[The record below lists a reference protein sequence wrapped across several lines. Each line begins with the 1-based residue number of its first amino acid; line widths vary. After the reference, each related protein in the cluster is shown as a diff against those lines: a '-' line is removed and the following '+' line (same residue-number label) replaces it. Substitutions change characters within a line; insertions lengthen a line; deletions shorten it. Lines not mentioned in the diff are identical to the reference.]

1 MYEILQFKEGDRM
14 YCAYLRKSRKDIE
27 AELSGEGE
35 TLKRHEKILLD
46 LAAKMKI
53 NIDKIYREVVSAETV
68 ASRPEM
74 QQLLSDVEQGVWKGV
89 LVVEVERL
97 ARGDT
102 MDQGLVAQTFKYSN
116 TKIITPM
123 KTYDPSNEFDE
134 EYFEFGLFMSR
145 REYKTI
151 NRRLQRGRI
160 QSVRE
165 GKYLGTVAPYGYERV
180 KLKGQ
185 KGFTL
190 EINPK
195 ESKIV
200 ELIYNL
206 YTGNDRIGIS
216 LIVNRLNEMKI
227 PTARGGDWTTSTIRG
242 ILSNPVYTGKIRW
255 NSRPEV
261 KKMVDGKMIKERPR
275 SDEKDWILVDGLHP
289 PIVSEDIF
297 NLAQYILSENP
308 SLPMPTRYKVM
319 NSLAGIVV
327 CKICGRKLKRRPQ
340 GSRYPDT
347 LMCDG
352 PTCTNISSHLHLVEK
367 RLFDSLEAWVKQH
380 KLKYKKKTNKKDNI
394 ENEVLNKAMRNL
406 DIELETLNNQLNN
419 MYDLLEQDIYSTEVF
434 MKRSKI
440 VSTKIDSLKK
450 DKDTL
455 LKKVNSEIDKEMH
468 EAMLIPKVENILKIY
483 WTLDDPADKNKLLK
497 EVLER
502 AVYLKTVN
510 GRWHNRPDEFELE
523 IYLKLP
529 R

>member
-1 MYEILQFKEGDRM
+1 M

-53 NIDKIYREVVSAETV
+53 NIDKIYREVVSGETI

-74 QQLLSDVEQGVWKGV
+74 QQLLTDVEQGVWKGV

-165 GKYLGTVAPYGYERV
+165 GKYLGTRPPYGYERV

-190 EINPK
+190 EVNSK
-195 ESKIV
+195 ESKIIK
-200 ELIYNL
+200 LIYDL
-206 YTGNDRIGIS
+206 YTSNDRIGIS
-216 LIVNRLNEMKI
+216 LIMNRLNEMKI
-227 PTARGGDWTTSTIRG
+227 PTARGGDWTTSTLRG
-242 ILSNPVYTGKIRW
+242 ILSNPVYIGKIRW
-255 NSRPEV
+255 NSRPEI

-275 SDEKDWILVDGLHP
+275 ADEKDWILVDGLHP
-289 PIVSEDIF
+289 PIISEDTF
-297 NLAQYILSENP
+297 NLAQDILSENP
-308 SLPMPTRYKVM
+308 SLPMPARYKVV
-319 NSLAGIVV
+319 NPLAGIVV
-327 CKICGRKLKRRPQ
+327 CKICDRKLKRRPH

-352 PTCTNISSHLHLVEK
+352 PTCTNVSSHLRLVEE
-367 RLFDSLEAWVKQH
+367 RLLDSLKAWLKEY
-380 KLKYKKKTNKKDNI
+380 KLMYKNKNKSKANNNDLEKEILDKAIIDLDNEI
-394 ENEVLNKAMRNL
+394 NILNKQL
-406 DIELETLNNQLNN
+406 DS
-419 MYDLLEQDIYSTEVF
+419 MYDLLEQGVYSTDIF
-434 MKRSKI
+434 MKRSKLI
-440 VSTKIDSLKK
+440 STKIDELKK
-450 DKDTL
+450 DKKNL
-455 LKKVNSEIDKEMH
+455 LKKTNSEEEKEKSK
-468 EAMLIPKVENILKIY
+468 EILIPKIENIIKVY
-483 WTLDDPADKNKLLK
+483 WTLDDPADKNELLK
-497 EVLER
+497 EVLEK

-510 GRWHNRPDEFELE
+510 GRWHSKPDEFELE